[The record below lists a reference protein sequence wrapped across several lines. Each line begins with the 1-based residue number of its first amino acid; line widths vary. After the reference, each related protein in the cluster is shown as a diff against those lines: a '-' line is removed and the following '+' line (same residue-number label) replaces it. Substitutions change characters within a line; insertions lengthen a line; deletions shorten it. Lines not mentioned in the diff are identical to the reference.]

1 MDDYFSE
8 FRDLLYDK
16 PSLEDL
22 AFQENAGVLS
32 RLPGFL
38 KKVVTAFMCLSID
51 KEVSAAYDKL
61 YSENYE
67 SVFFLRDTLSYIVRE
82 HFPDPTGLK
91 EEDLGDILVDLVN
104 ELGGVNWLIAA
115 YNQTIERENDLLRM
129 FNLHGKKYLHGKN
142 YISTERE
149 KFVTE
154 KRYLVG
160 LYEKL
165 NSCRVNAFLTE
176 ISKGI
181 TYAQKRTET
190 IVP

>member
-8 FRDLLYDK
+8 FRNLLYNE

-22 AFQENAGVLS
+22 TFQENAGVLS

-38 KKVVTAFMCLSID
+38 KKAVTKFMSLSLD

-67 SVFFLRDTLSYIVRE
+67 SVFFLRDILSYIVRE
-82 HFPDPTGLK
+82 KFPDSTELK
-91 EEDLGDILVDLVN
+91 EENLGNILVDLVN
-104 ELGGVNWLIAA
+104 ELGGVNWLNSA

-129 FNLHGKKYLHGKN
+129 LNLHGKKYLHGKN

-154 KRYLVG
+154 K
-160 LYEKL
+160 K
-165 NSCRVNAFLTE
+165 SC
-176 ISKGI
+176 
-181 TYAQKRTET
+181 
-190 IVP
+190 